1 MHIAIPFVFSVM
13 KERLSAP
20 LHLSD
25 VLELANIAA
34 ADEVRFESLFQYL
47 FDDDKRTSDNAA
59 WVLTHLP
66 NPATRWLEENHED
79 LIDETMR
86 TSSTTKRRLMMVLLD
101 RQSFDE
107 DKTRTDFLDFCFEKL
122 LDPIETYGVR
132 SLAAK
137 LAYKQCHPYNE
148 LRAELRQSLELLER
162 ESLNPGLSHTR
173 KELIKKLS

>member
-1 MHIAIPFVFSVM
+1 ME
-13 KERLSAP
+13 ERLSES

-25 VLELANIAA
+25 VLELAVLAS
-34 ADEVRFESLFQYL
+34 ADEARFESLFRYL

-66 NPATRWLEENHED
+66 KSANRWLEEKHEE

-101 RQSFDE
+101 RQPFDAE
-107 DKTRTDFLDFCFEKL
+107 EIRTDFLDFCFEKL
-122 LDPIETYGVR
+122 LDPNETYGVR

-137 LAYKQCHPYNE
+137 LAYKQCQTYTE
-148 LRAELRQSLELLER
+148 LQAELRQSLELLER
-162 ESLNPGLSHTR
+162 ETLNPGLSHTR
-173 KELIKKLS
+173 KELLKKLQLNP